1 MLPSTE
7 AEATEYSEGTASDD
21 LPSSTRVIAVVLT
34 EAEWRAFRAIEPDP
48 LAWLQQQIRARVE
61 GASGYEEDEY

>member
-7 AEATEYSEGTASDD
+7 AETTEYSERTASED
-21 LPSSTRVIAVVLT
+21 LPENTRVIAVVLS
-34 EAEWRAFRAIEPDP
+34 EEEWRAFRAIEPDP

-61 GASGYEEDEY
+61 SASSYDDDY